1 MNTNLSLILPVYNED
16 KNIRKFIN
24 SVHKLNNKIEIIV
37 VDNNSYDKS
46 KNEIKKT
53 KAKYYF
59 LKDQGYGRALRFG
72 IDKATK
78 EIIATCEPDGTFD
91 PKDIFR
97 LLKYLKK
104 KGGGGVDC
112 VFGTRTNKKFIQNG
126 AKMNFLYR
134 AGNKIVAK
142 ILQFLFTDIELTD
155 VGCTLKIFKKLHYE
169 KIKKKLTTL
178 KSDFQPELMINLL
191 LLKNIKVIEIP
202 IKYKRRVGYSKI
214 TSNYFKTT
222 VLAIKMIF
230 LIFKLKAKQLLIN
243 N

>member
-1 MNTNLSLILPVYNED
+1 MKQRTLYLTQALASL
-16 KNIRKFIN
+16 
-24 SVHKLNNKIEIIV
+24 SVHNDHRCDGGPCAEPPPLPHSRPGEQ
-37 VDNNSYDKS
+37 
-46 KNEIKKT
+46 KK
-53 KAKYYF
+53 
-59 LKDQGYGRALRFG
+59 R
-72 IDKATK
+72 
-78 EIIATCEPDGTFD
+78 
-91 PKDIFR
+91 
-97 LLKYLKK
+97 
-104 KGGGGVDC
+104 GGVDC